1 LGCHVPASD
10 NSTKNI
16 WRDINPSFQ
25 QIAFIDQGTGEWGK
39 LHLKHTDGDA
49 ERFDRDLQSRGTK
62 VYQRA
67 IELCDIQGLGGRDA
81 AATLGI
87 SVTALQNMPTAC

>member
-1 LGCHVPASD
+1 M
-10 NSTKNI
+10 
-16 WRDINPSFQ
+16 
-25 QIAFIDQGTGEWGK
+25 DQGTGEWGK
-39 LHLKHTDGDA
+39 LRLKHTDGDA

-67 IELCDIQGLGGRDA
+67 IELCDIQGLRGRDA

-87 SVTALQNMPTAC
+87 SVTALKTCQLLAKKGQAVLAYCC